1 LGEFSSGSSLE
12 NYKSISNVWANF
24 FKVRYGLVLIKALW
38 ATFWAI
44 FSPTHLVTLP
54 ESLTMQSLR

>member
-1 LGEFSSGSSLE
+1 MFWPTFSKLDT
-12 NYKSISNVWANF
+12 
-24 FKVRYGLVLIKALW
+24 RYGLVLIKALS

-44 FSPTHLVTLP
+44 FSPTHQVTLP